1 VNEFFVAGSF
11 CLKFRKH
18 ANIYLEL
25 TCFSIV
31 GCSKG
36 AENRFGQGKK
46 RKATSKEEFRREEQ
60 EELES

>member
-1 VNEFFVAGSF
+1 
-11 CLKFRKH
+11 LKFRKH